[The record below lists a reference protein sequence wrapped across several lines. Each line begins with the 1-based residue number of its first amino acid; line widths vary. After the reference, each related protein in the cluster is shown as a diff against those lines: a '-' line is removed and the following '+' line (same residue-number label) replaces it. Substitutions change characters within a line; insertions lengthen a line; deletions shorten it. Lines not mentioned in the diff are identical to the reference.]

1 MLKPFPDIHFS
12 IHSILIKKLAEAGL
26 DLKKAFFHWICR
38 GAAEAEETESESYD
52 QIFWLESPISKTDF
66 PEGIEWRDVRD
77 YAEALPLKKKSL
89 SQTENEEYKILRME
103 TAETLFDRFLHE
115 GLNNEQK
122 TLVEDVWNQTY
133 NSFPQVDYDNFDYT
147 LYGFS
152 ETYNGR
158 PFVFHEQQKKG
169 MAFLCTK
176 ENGLL
181 AYDVGVGKTATGIA
195 SVIYQM
201 QHGKCERPLI
211 IVPKA
216 VYSKWVHDIK
226 ELFPSIPLNE
236 LENLNN
242 DVIDRLRM
250 DSVFADDNE
259 GFLLPKNSISVCTAE
274 GTEKILFNE
283 DSCAYLRQSF
293 LHILTEEK
301 VEEALIPPEGLS
313 LEQFVY
319 AEKLGID
326 LLLVDEAH
334 RYKNLIKKVTGCGH
348 SEFTK
353 LGYGEPSVRAVKMF
367 ALTEYIHHVSNG
379 KNVFFLSATP
389 FTNSPMEIYSTL
401 LFIGGEELRKIG
413 YENINDFLNEFAEIK
428 IEWSVNNK
436 NQVVRKTV
444 MKNFRSLDALQHLIQ
459 HYIDKVDAEEAK
471 INRPQK
477 ETHVVKIEMTDLQ
490 KEMYDYEI
498 EQISETNQLGKIFA
512 GMNAMRMLM
521 ISPALVTGPAGKIK
535 IPPMDKFVTSSPKLM
550 LVSAVIL
557 NVYKA
562 RPECGQIIYLPRG
575 VKESS
580 LLKQYLER
588 QGIPGEA
595 IAMINSGTTEKRK
608 LKITQAF
615 NDPDALLK
623 ILIGSETISEGVD
636 LNGNTLVLYNCML
649 GWNPTEPVQV
659 EGRLWRQG
667 NRQKKVHIVYPLM
680 YNSLDS
686 LIYQKHDEK
695 ASRIDAVWSYR
706 GDRINV
712 EEINP
717 EELKFDLIKSPEMK
731 ANLVIEHEAIPVKRK
746 LRIIEETRALIT
758 QAQGRYSSIVKENAA
773 LQKQIE
779 KNENDIKAAVA
790 MNKDKPEAFQF
801 FAQTLKDMAT
811 KEIEELQ
818 KKIDS
823 NNKKK
828 ARMEANIE
836 NKIKLAGGTTI
847 EQLDE
852 EEASLKNQLLII
864 QDKKDKLVQLYTA
877 QYQAE
882 SQAKIHN
889 VETVVKELTEK
900 IFKVDEIIIK

>member
-1 MLKPFPDIHFS
+1 MRKSFSDIHFS
-12 IHSILIKKLAEAGL
+12 IHSILIKKLAEAEL
-26 DLKKAFFHWICR
+26 DLQKTFYHWICR
-38 GAAEAEETESESYD
+38 GAAETEENEHDSYD
-52 QIFWLESPISKTDF
+52 QISWLESPISKTDF

-77 YAEALPLKKKSL
+77 YAETLPLKKKSL

-103 TAETLFDRFLHE
+103 TAESLFDRFLHE

-133 NSFPQVDYDNFDYT
+133 NSFPQVDYENFDYS

-152 ETYNGR
+152 ETYNGK
-158 PFVFHEQQKKG
+158 PFVFHEQQTKG

-226 ELFPSIPLNE
+226 ELFPCIPLNE

-250 DSVFADDNE
+250 DSVFADNNE

-283 DSCAYLRQSF
+283 DSCDYLRQSF
-293 LHILTEEK
+293 RHILTKEK
-301 VEEALIPPEGLS
+301 VEEALIPPKELS

-348 SEFTK
+348 SEFAK

-490 KEMYDYEI
+490 KEIYDYEI
-498 EQISETNQLGKIFA
+498 DRISSTNQLGKIFA

-521 ISPALVTGPAGKIK
+521 ISPTLVSDATGKIK
-535 IPPMDKFVTSSPKLM
+535 IPAMDKFVTSSPKLM
-550 LVSAVIL
+550 LVSRIIL

-562 RPECGQIIYLPRG
+562 RPECGQIVYLPRG
-575 VKESS
+575 VKESL
-580 LLKQYLER
+580 LLKKFLEAE
-588 QGIPGEA
+588 GIPGEA
-595 IAMINSGTTEKRK
+595 IAMINSATTEKRK
-608 LKITQAF
+608 LKITQEF
-615 NDPDALLK
+615 NDPSCQLK

-667 NRQKKVHIVYPLM
+667 NRQKKVHVVYPLM

-731 ANLVIEHEAIPVKRK
+731 AALMIEHEAIPIKRK
-746 LRIIEETRALIT
+746 LRIIEETRTLIT
-758 QAQGRYSSIVKENAA
+758 QAQVRYLNITKENES

-779 KNENDIKAAVA
+779 KNQNDIQAAVA
-790 MNKDKPEAFQF
+790 MNKDKPEAFDF
-801 FAQTLKDMAT
+801 FTKTLADMAN
-811 KEIEELQ
+811 KEIQELQ
-818 KKIDS
+818 SQIDS

-828 ARMEANIE
+828 ARVESNIDR
-836 NKIKLAGGTTI
+836 KMKSAGGATL

-852 EEASLKNQLLII
+852 QEASLKDQLAII
-864 QDKKDKLVQLYTA
+864 QGKKNQLVQLYTA
-877 QYQAE
+877 QYQSE
-882 SQAKIHN
+882 SQTKLHSVDAV
-889 VETVVKELTEK
+889 VEELTGK
-900 IFKVDEIIIK
+900 ILGCD

>member
-1 MLKPFPDIHFS
+1 MRKLFSDIHFS
-12 IHSILIKKLAEAGL
+12 IHSILVKKLAVAGL

-38 GAAEAEETESESYD
+38 GAAEAEEGENESYD
-52 QIFWLESPISKTDF
+52 QISWLESPISKIDF
-66 PEGIEWRDVRD
+66 PKGIEWRDVRD
-77 YAEALPLKKKSL
+77 YAQALPLKKKSL

-103 TAETLFDRFLHE
+103 TAESLFDRFLHE
-115 GLNNEQK
+115 GLNNGQK
-122 TLVEDVWNQTY
+122 FLVEVAWNDTY
-133 NSFPQVDYDNFDYT
+133 NSFRQVDYDNFDYS

-152 ETYNGR
+152 GTYNGK
-158 PFVFHEQQKKG
+158 PFVFHEQQNKG

-226 ELFPSIPLNE
+226 ELFPCIPLNE

-250 DSVFADDNE
+250 DSVFADNNE

-283 DSCAYLRQSF
+283 DSCNYLRQSF

-301 VEEALIPPEGLS
+301 VEEALIPPRGLS
-313 LEQFVY
+313 LEHFVY

-413 YENINDFLNEFAEIK
+413 YENVNDFLNEFAEIK

-490 KEMYDYEI
+490 KEIYDYEI

-521 ISPALVTGPAGKIK
+521 ISPTLVTGAAGKIK

-550 LVSAVIL
+550 LVSNVIL

-562 RPECGQIIYLPRG
+562 RPECGQIVYLPRG

-580 LLKQYLER
+580 LLKQYLTG
-588 QGIPGEA
+588 QGVPDDA

-608 LKITQAF
+608 IKITQEF
-615 NDPDALLK
+615 NDPSCKLK

-636 LNGNTLVLYNCML
+636 LNGNSLVLYNCML

-731 ANLVIEHEAIPVKRK
+731 AALMIEHEAIPIKRRLK
-746 LRIIEETRALIT
+746 IIEETRSLII
-758 QAQGRYSSIVKENAA
+758 QAQGRYLTIIKENEA
-773 LQKQIE
+773 LQKQIQ
-779 KNENDIKAAVA
+779 KYQSDIQAAVA
-790 MNKDKPEAFQF
+790 MNKDKPQAFAF
-801 FAQTLKDMAT
+801 FAQTLSDAAN
-811 KEIEELQ
+811 KEIEDLQ

-828 ARMEANIE
+828 ARMDANIE
-836 NKIKLAGGTTI
+836 RKMRAAGGPTL
-847 EQLDE
+847 EQMTAR
-852 EEASLKNQLLII
+852 EASLKDQLKII
-864 QDKKDKLVQLYTA
+864 QGKKERLVQLFTA

-882 SQAKIHN
+882 SQTKIHS
-889 VETVVKELTEK
+889 VEKTVEELTEK
-900 IFKVDEIIIK
+900 ILDS